1 MIKINYEIN
10 GSLKDLKEKYIQTF
24 IGKGRNKGNQ
34 SNTDFNNSFVKS
46 IINDN
51 SITFQT
57 LLVADLKN

>member
-34 SNTDFNNSFVKS
+34 SNTDFNNTLRP
-46 IINDN
+46 IN
-51 SITFQT
+51 FH
-57 LLVADLKN
+57 LPPFF